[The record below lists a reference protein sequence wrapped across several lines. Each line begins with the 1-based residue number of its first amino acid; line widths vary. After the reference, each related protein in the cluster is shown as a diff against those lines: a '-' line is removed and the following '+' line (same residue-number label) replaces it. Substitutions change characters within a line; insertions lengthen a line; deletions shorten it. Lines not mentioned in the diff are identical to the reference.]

1 MEMIRQTPATD
12 LRRKLFANSALM
24 LVCRVVTI
32 IVSLISVPIIVS
44 NLGLGGYG
52 TWEAILAVSALSTV
66 FQGAVSGTLLWRM
79 SATYGTGDSAEA
91 RRLVRLG
98 TAASVS
104 LFVLVVPPVWALRGS
119 LVQILNIPP
128 AYASSAA
135 WVLSGIVAVMTL
147 GGINETLGAML
158 GGYQRAGVASLIQ
171 SGQLV
176 LINLIAILGLL
187 MGFELWSML
196 LAYVSGFLFSLVAS
210 FFCASA
216 TCGRINLLPMLPTRH
231 DVRTISGYAGLLL
244 VGQVSGVLRD
254 QTDKVVLAALA
265 SPTWVGLYGIAVRL
279 ASLVLMIAILFYSP
293 LAAAAGAMNAA
304 GDWKGVR
311 RLYSNVITILAVC
324 GGATAVLVGGLYDRI
339 VVLWMGHGI
348 PGVGPILLV
357 LLFGN
362 TAAMVLTGAGT
373 SLCKGV
379 GRVGIDTVY
388 TSFSLLSNLLLKVV
402 LIAAMGAMGSVI
414 SSSASWAMAS
424 LLFVFLLH
432 RSLDLPREATRR
444 ALLSLVLAT
453 LVVILGRVISAYV
466 SPITGRLAAF
476 WSVAGLGTILLSVYF
491 LLMVICGGMSLRSLQ
506 HYGQRAY
513 ARLLGSASNQQKREA

>member
-1 MEMIRQTPATD
+1 MIPPTPAID

-32 IVSLISVPIIVS
+32 IVSLISVPIVVS
-44 NLGLGGYG
+44 KLGLDGYG
-52 TWEAILAVSALSTV
+52 TWEVILAISALSTV
-66 FQGAVSGTLLWRM
+66 FQGTVSGTLLWRM
-79 SATYGTGDSAEA
+79 SAAYGTSDPAEA

-98 TAASVS
+98 TAASVC

-119 LVQILNIPP
+119 LVQVLNIPP
-128 AYASSAA
+128 PYASSAA
-135 WVLSGIVAVMTL
+135 WVLSGIVAVVTL
-147 GGINETLGAML
+147 GGIHETLCTVL
-158 GGYQRAGVASLIQ
+158 VGYQRAGVASMIQ

-176 LINLIAILGLL
+176 LFNVVAILGLL
-187 MGFELWSML
+187 MGLELWSML

-210 FFCASA
+210 YFCASA
-216 TCGRINLLPMLPTRH
+216 TCGQISLLPALPTRH
-231 DVRTISGYAGLLL
+231 DLRTISGYAGMLL
-244 VGQVSGVLRD
+244 VGQVSAILRD
-254 QTDKVVLAALA
+254 QTDKVVLAAFA

-279 ASLVLMIAILFYSP
+279 ASLVLMISTLFYAP
-293 LAAAAGAMNAA
+293 LSAAAGAMNAA
-304 GDWKGVR
+304 GDWNGVR
-311 RLYSNVITILAVC
+311 RLYSNIITILAVC

-339 VVLWMGHGI
+339 IVLWMGHGI

-373 SLCKGV
+373 SLCRGV
-379 GRVGIDTVY
+379 GRVGIDTGY
-388 TSFSLLSNLLLKVV
+388 TTFGLVSNLLLKVV

-432 RSLDLPREATRR
+432 RYLDLPREATRR

-453 LVVILGRVISAYV
+453 LVVILGRVISAYA
-466 SPITGRLAAF
+466 SPVTGRLAALG
-476 WSVAGLGTILLSVYF
+476 SVAGLGTILLSVY
-491 LLMVICGGMSLRSLQ
+491 LMLMVVCGGISWQSLQ
-506 HYGQRAY
+506 QYGKRAH
-513 ARLLGSASNQQKREA
+513 ARWLGSATSELKRES